1 MSPTRRRGPFDR
13 DQQGQSSTF
22 GGGNHWITSLGWQA
36 LSPLLYG
43 SEMHRPR
50 QGRFITRL
58 QAHEVKVFFSTHS
71 QRALGSLLRKG
82 LWQLRDTLMTVP
94 GSFDSFPGRNT
105 SWQLLAKDCDGLG
118 IFVVA
123 SQAFF
128 AEQFCWNT
136 LEEFRKTSFSAF
148 AQLKLTTARFPKI
161 GLYFQ

>member
-36 LSPLLYG
+36 LSPPLRIGDAPSPPGAVHHAFAG
-43 SEMHRPR
+43 SRGQSLFHASP
-50 QGRFITRL
+50 TCP
-58 QAHEVKVFFSTHS
+58 
-71 QRALGSLLRKG
+71 GSLLRKG

-105 SWQLLAKDCDGLG
+105 SWQLLAKDRDGLG